1 MDKIKFKNHDDDDHY
16 EPTDSE
22 EEYSE
27 EERELLQE
35 VRKGRQRDDSK
46 QKEVLAFTESEDEE
60 DDEDEYNEEAGD
72 DGDDDEMG
80 LADSD
85 IEGAELN
92 EDDLPDTK
100 YWGKKTSAYY
110 NTDFVDQ
117 DYSTYNEKEEELA
130 KLEEEE
136 AKAIQLRLAKQLK
149 EEDFALDTTFSKL
162 KKAKKSDSAAEEDTS
177 LKGKLLKADFSGLTK
192 RERLELFEKDSPE
205 FAGLIGDFEGYLEEM
220 QQLHSPVLRY
230 VQEKNLNMIPAL
242 QFAQHYQ
249 NIAFTYCSNLAFY
262 LLLKAK
268 RCSIEN
274 HPIIQ
279 RLTQLK
285 KLLKQLEDKHENI
298 IKPQLEA
305 LLERI
310 QDGDEFEILDL
321 KNAPPH
327 PDELSE
333 KAKKKRSQKQ
343 NKLGILSA
351 YDDEEEKQDNDEEEP
366 VKKKTKLEENQ
377 KDLATLAEM
386 SSDEEN
392 DDDGDENEDSIGEE
406 EGEEEEGE
414 SRRGITYQI
423 AKNKGLMP
431 HRKKEQRNPRVK
443 HRGKYRKALIRRKG
457 AVRTVRKEISRYGGE
472 ISGIKATVSKSI
484 KFRT

>member
-1 MDKIKFKNHDDDDHY
+1 MDKIKFQNDDDEQY

-27 EERELLQE
+27 EEKELLEE
-35 VRKGRQRDDSK
+35 VRKGRQRNESK
-46 QKEVLAFTESEDEE
+46 QREVLAFTESEDEDDDDE
-60 DDEDEYNEEAGD
+60 DDEQAGEDDEGE
-72 DGDDDEMG
+72 DDDEMG

-117 DYSTYNEKEEELA
+117 DYSSYNEKEEELA

-149 EEDFALDTTFSKL
+149 EEDFALDSTFSKL
-162 KKAKKSDSAAEEDTS
+162 KKSKKGEAEEEEKS
-177 LKGKLLKADFSGLTK
+177 LKGKLLKADFSGLSK

-205 FAGLIGDFEGYLEEM
+205 FAGLIGDFEGYLEEI
-220 QQLHSPVLRY
+220 QQLHAPVLRH

-249 NIAFTYCSNLAFY
+249 NIALTYCSNLAFY

-268 RCSIEN
+268 RISIEN

-321 KNAPPH
+321 KNVPP
-327 PDELSE
+327 PPGEE
-333 KAKKKRSQKQ
+333 KPKKRKVKQ
-343 NKLGILSA
+343 SKLGILSA
-351 YDDEEEKQDNDEEEP
+351 YDDEEEGKEEGP
-366 VKKKTKLEENQ
+366 SKKKSKLDED
-377 KDLATLAEM
+377 KDLATLAAM
-386 SSDEEN
+386 SSGDEDDDEE
-392 DDDGDENEDSIGEE
+392 DDEDAM
-406 EGEEEEGE
+406 GEEEEGE
-414 SRRGITYQI
+414 DEDGETRRGITYQI

-457 AVRTVRKEISRYGGE
+457 AVRTVRKETARYGGE

>member
-1 MDKIKFKNHDDDDHY
+1 MDKIKFKNNSADQY

-22 EEYSE
+22 DDYSE
-27 EERELLQE
+27 EEKELLQE
-35 VRKGRQRDDSK
+35 VRKGKQRDQSK
-46 QKEVLAFTESEDEE
+46 QREVLAFTESEDEE
-60 DDEDEYNEEAGD
+60 EDDEVEDDEAEDDEDDVA
-72 DGDDDEMG
+72 DDDMG

-85 IEGAELN
+85 IEGAEQN
-92 EDDLPDTK
+92 DDDLPDTK
-100 YWGKKTSAYY
+100 YWGKKSGAYY

-117 DYSTYNEKEEELA
+117 DYSSYNEKEEELA
-130 KLEEEE
+130 KLEEQE

-149 EEDFALDTTFSKL
+149 EEDFALDSSFSKL
-162 KKAKKSDSAAEEDTS
+162 KKSKESKTFEDDSA
-177 LKGKLLKADFSGLTK
+177 LKSTLLKSDFSGLSK

-205 FAGLIGDFEGYLEEM
+205 FSGLIGDFEGYLEEL
-220 QQLHSPVLRY
+220 QQLHAPVLHY
-230 VQEKNLNMIPAL
+230 VHENKIPMIPAL

-249 NIAFTYCSNLAFY
+249 NIAMTYCSNLTFY

-268 RCSIEN
+268 RSTIES

-285 KLLKQLEDKHENI
+285 KLLQQLEDKHENI

-310 QDGDEFEILDL
+310 QDGDKIEILEMND
-321 KNAPPH
+321 KPAVTEVNN
-327 PDELSE
+327 
-333 KAKKKRSQKQ
+333 KQKKRS
-343 NKLGILSA
+343 KLGILSE
-351 YDDEEEKQDNDEEEP
+351 YDDQS
-366 VKKKTKLEENQ
+366 KTKEGPASKKSKTVGNNDT
-377 KDLATLAEM
+377 DLATLAEM
-386 SSDEEN
+386 SSDDN
-392 DDDGDENEDSIGEE
+392 DDVEDNDELAEEQE
-406 EGEEEEGE
+406 EGEDAE

-457 AVRTVRKEISRYGGE
+457 AVRTVRKETSRYGGE
-472 ISGIKATVSKSI
+472 MSGIKATVSKSI

>member
-1 MDKIKFKNHDDDDHY
+1 MDKIKFKNNADEY

-22 EEYSE
+22 EDYSE
-27 EERELLQE
+27 EEKELLQE
-35 VRKGRQRDDSK
+35 VRKGRKRDESK
-46 QKEVLAFTESEDEE
+46 QKEVLAFTESEDEGEEDEEDEDAEAEAE
-60 DDEDEYNEEAGD
+60 DDED
-72 DGDDDEMG
+72 DDDMG

-85 IEGAELN
+85 IEGAEVN

-117 DYSTYNEKEEELA
+117 DYSSYNEKEEELA

-149 EEDFALDTTFSKL
+149 EEDFALDSAFSKL
-162 KKAKKSDSAAEEDTS
+162 KKNKKGLAEEEDKS
-177 LKGKLLKADFSGLTK
+177 LKGTLLKADFSGLSK

-205 FAGLIGDFEGYLEEM
+205 FAGLVGDFEGYLEEI
-220 QQLHSPVLRY
+220 QQLHAPVLRH
-230 VQEKNLNMIPAL
+230 VHEHNLNMIPAL

-249 NIAFTYCSNLAFY
+249 NIAMTYCSNLAFY

-285 KLLKQLEDKHENI
+285 KLLNQLDDKHENI

-321 KNAPPH
+321 KNVPP
-327 PDELSE
+327 PPGEE
-333 KAKKKRSQKQ
+333 KSTKRSKKQ
-343 NKLGILSA
+343 RQLGILSA
-351 YDDEEEKQDNDEEEP
+351 YGDDEGNVEEEGP
-366 VKKKTKLEENQ
+366 AKKKTKMEHDN
-377 KDLATLAEM
+377 DLATLAEM
-386 SSDEEN
+386 SSDDGE
-392 DDDGDENEDSIGEE
+392 DDDNDNEMVEEE
-406 EGEEEEGE
+406 EGEEGDAE

-457 AVRTVRKEISRYGGE
+457 AVRTVRKETTRYGGE
-472 ISGIKATVSKSI
+472 ISGIKATVSKSV

>member
-1 MDKIKFKNHDDDDHY
+1 MDKIKFKNNAEEY

-22 EEYSE
+22 DEYSE
-27 EERELLQE
+27 EEKELLKE
-35 VRKGRQRDDSK
+35 VRKGRQRNLPK
-46 QKEVLAFTESEDEE
+46 EREVLAFTESEEEDEDEDNNEQAEE
-60 DDEDEYNEEAGD
+60 DDDE
-72 DGDDDEMG
+72 DDDEMG

-85 IEGAELN
+85 IEGAEVN
-92 EDDLPDTK
+92 DDLPDTK

-136 AKAIQLRLAKQLK
+136 AKSIQLRLAKQLK
-149 EEDFALDTTFSKL
+149 EEDFALDSAFSKL
-162 KKAKKSDSAAEEDTS
+162 KKSKKDGTDEEDKS
-177 LKGKLLKADFSGLTK
+177 LKGTLLKADFSGLSK

-205 FAGLIGDFEGYLEEM
+205 FAGLVGDFEGYLEEI
-220 QQLHSPVLRY
+220 QQLHAPVLRH
-230 VQEKNLNMIPAL
+230 VHEKNLNMIPAL

-249 NIAFTYCSNLAFY
+249 NIALTYCSNLAFY

-268 RCSIEN
+268 RTSIEN

-285 KLLKQLEDKHENI
+285 KLLSQLEDKHENI

-321 KNAPPH
+321 KNFPPL
-327 PDELSE
+327 PEDEQP
-333 KAKKKRSQKQ
+333 KKRSAKQ
-343 NKLGILSA
+343 SKLGILSA
-351 YDDEEEKQDNDEEEP
+351 YDEAKATKEGP
-366 VKKKTKLEENQ
+366 AKKKTKTEAGVDQ
-377 KDLATLAEM
+377 DLATLAEM
-386 SSDEEN
+386 SSDDGED
-392 DDDGDENEDSIGEE
+392 DDDGDENDM
-406 EGEEEEGE
+406 EEEEDDAE
-414 SRRGITYQI
+414 ARRGITYQI

-457 AVRTVRKEISRYGGE
+457 AVRTVRTETSRYGGE
-472 ISGIKATVSKSI
+472 ISGIKATVSKSV

>member
-1 MDKIKFKNHDDDDHY
+1 MDKIKLQKDYGGARGQY

-35 VRKGRQRDDSK
+35 VRKGRVKDQSK
-46 QKEVLAFTESEDEE
+46 QKEVLAFTESEDE
-60 DDEDEYNEEAGD
+60 D
-72 DGDDDEMG
+72 DDDEEGEAAGEGDAQEDDDDDMG

-85 IEGAELN
+85 IEGAEQN
-92 EDDLPDTK
+92 DDDLPDTK
-100 YWGKKTSAYY
+100 YWGKKSSAYY

-130 KLEEEE
+130 KLEEIE

-149 EEDFALDTTFSKL
+149 EQDFVLDSSV
-162 KKAKKSDSAAEEDTS
+162 KKSKKSKKSTSVAEEKST
-177 LKGKLLKADFSGLTK
+177 LLKADFSGLSK
-192 RERLELFEKDSPE
+192 RERLELFEKESPE
-205 FAGLIGDFEGYLEEM
+205 FAGLVGDFEGYLEEI
-220 QQLHSPVLRY
+220 QQLHAPVLSY
-230 VQEKNLNMIPAL
+230 VHEKKVPMIPAL

-249 NIAFTYCSNLAFY
+249 NIALTYCANLSFY

-268 RCSIEN
+268 RSSIQN

-285 KLLKQLEDKHENI
+285 KLLQQLDDKHENI

-310 QDGDEFEILDL
+310 QDGDVFEVLDE
-321 KNAPPH
+321 NMMPP
-327 PDELSE
+327 PMEE
-333 KAKKKRSQKQ
+333 INKKKQKRTAKQ
-343 NKLGILSA
+343 GKLGILSS
-351 YDDEEEKQDNDEEEP
+351 YENEEPTKKKMKVQEDDEDSDEGER
-366 VKKKTKLEENQ
+366 NAA
-377 KDLATLAEM
+377 DLAALAEM
-386 SSDEEN
+386 SSDDN
-392 DDDGDENEDSIGEE
+392 DAEDMGEE
-406 EGEEEEGE
+406 EQEGEEVGEDGE

-423 AKNKGLMP
+423 SKNKGLMP

-457 AVRTVRKEISRYGGE
+457 AVRTVRKETSRYGGE
-472 ISGIKATVSKSI
+472 MSGIKATVSKSV
-484 KFRT
+484 KFRS

>member
-1 MDKIKFKNHDDDDHY
+1 MDKIKFRNDDEEQY

-27 EERELLQE
+27 EEKELLQE
-35 VRKGRQRDDSK
+35 VRRGRKKNETK
-46 QKEVLAFTESEDEE
+46 QKEVLAFTDSEEEDEE
-60 DDEDEYNEEAGD
+60 DGD
-72 DGDDDEMG
+72 DDDEMG

-85 IEGAELN
+85 IEGGEVN

-100 YWGKKTSAYY
+100 YWGKKTGAYY

-117 DYSTYNEKEEELA
+117 DYSSYNEKEEELA

-149 EEDFALDTTFSKL
+149 EDDFTLDAAFAKS
-162 KKAKKSDSAAEEDTS
+162 KKSKEQFASKEDQSKKST
-177 LKGKLLKADFSGLTK
+177 LLKADFSGLSK

-205 FAGLIGDFEGYLEEM
+205 FAGLVGDFEGYLEEI
-220 QQLHSPVLRY
+220 QQLHAPVLQY
-230 VQEKNLNMIPAL
+230 VQKNSLNMIPAL
-242 QFAQHYQ
+242 HFAQHYQ
-249 NIAFTYCSNLAFY
+249 NIALTYCSNLAFY

-268 RCSIEN
+268 RANIEN

-285 KLLKQLEDKHENI
+285 KLLSQLEDKHENI

-310 QDGDEFEILDL
+310 RDGDQFEILDL
-321 KNAPPH
+321 KDAPP
-327 PDELSE
+327 PPAEMEQTS
-333 KAKKKRSQKQ
+333 KKRAGKQ
-343 NKLGILSA
+343 SKLGILAA
-351 YDDEEEKQDNDEEEP
+351 YEKGSPEDSNPAEIKTNEGDLAESSTDDDDNEQDDDDEMAEEG
-366 VKKKTKLEENQ
+366 V
-377 KDLATLAEM
+377 
-386 SSDEEN
+386 EN
-392 DDDGDENEDSIGEE
+392 DAET
-406 EGEEEEGE
+406 
-414 SRRGITYQI
+414 RRGITYQI

-457 AVRTVRKEISRYGGE
+457 AVRTVRKETSRYGGE

>member
-1 MDKIKFKNHDDDDHY
+1 MDKIKFKNNSGDEY
-16 EPTDSE
+16 EPTESE

-27 EERELLQE
+27 EEKVLLQE
-35 VRKGRQRDDSK
+35 VRKGRKRDESK
-46 QKEVLAFTESEDEE
+46 QREILAFTESEDE
-60 DDEDEYNEEAGD
+60 GD
-72 DGDDDEMG
+72 DDDADDDGEDDDDEMG

-85 IEGAELN
+85 IEGAEIDDN
-92 EDDLPDTK
+92 DLPDTK

-117 DYSTYNEKEEELA
+117 DYSSYNEKEEELA

-149 EEDFALDTTFSKL
+149 EEDFTLDSAFGKL
-162 KKAKKSDSAAEEDTS
+162 KKSKKGDQAATDSPK
-177 LKGKLLKADFSGLTK
+177 KGTLLKADFSGLSK

-205 FAGLIGDFEGYLEEM
+205 FAGLVGDFEGYLEEI
-220 QQLHSPVLRY
+220 QQLHAPVLNY
-230 VQEKNLNMIPAL
+230 VHEKGLTMIPAL

-249 NIAFTYCSNLAFY
+249 NIALTYCSNLAFY

-268 RCSIEN
+268 RMSIEN

-310 QDGDEFEILDL
+310 QDGDQFEILDL
-321 KNAPPH
+321 KNVPP
-327 PDELSE
+327 PLEELDGHS
-333 KAKKKRSQKQ
+333 KKRKNKQ
-343 NKLGILSA
+343 SKLGILSA
-351 YDDEEEKQDNDEEEP
+351 YDGEVATEDGP
-366 VKKKTKLEENQ
+366 IKKKLKTEED

-386 SSDEEN
+386 SSD
-392 DDDGDENEDSIGEE
+392 DDDDDDNEEM
-406 EGEEEEGE
+406 GEEEEGGEDDEE

-457 AVRTVRKEISRYGGE
+457 AVRTVRKETSRYGGE
-472 ISGIKATVSKSI
+472 ISGIKATVSKSV